1 MNTPDKFD
9 LKTIICNIIIPVF
22 LAVII
27 AIYTIFNNEQNSG
40 LVFNVSM
47 DIFILVLILMI
58 PIIIIENLKTMKTVK
73 NTYVIKKL
81 LEIIEN
87 LELVAKD
94 KRE

>member
-1 MNTPDKFD
+1 M
-9 LKTIICNIIIPVF
+9 F

-47 DIFILVLILMI
+47 DIFIMVLILMI
-58 PIIIIENLKTMKTVK
+58 PIIIIENLKNMKTVK

>member
-1 MNTPDKFD
+1 M
-9 LKTIICNIIIPVF
+9 F

-58 PIIIIENLKTMKTVK
+58 PIIIIENLKNMKTVK